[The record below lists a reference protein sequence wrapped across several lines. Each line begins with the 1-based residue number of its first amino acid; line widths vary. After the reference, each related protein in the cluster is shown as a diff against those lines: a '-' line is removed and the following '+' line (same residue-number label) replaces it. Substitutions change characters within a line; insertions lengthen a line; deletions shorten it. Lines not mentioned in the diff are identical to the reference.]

1 VAKHVE
7 NMRNRLVASNR
18 AKSTIDGYTYG
29 VKQLALF
36 CNLPLESIES
46 ENVYAFLVYLK
57 EERGLS
63 RDTMRIS
70 ACGIKY
76 LYNHIIKRDEMVN
89 DIPYPKKEKYLPEI
103 LTSDELKN
111 LFNKTDNIKHRAFL
125 KLVYSAGLRREEA
138 CNLLITD
145 IDSKNMQ
152 VHARQGKGK
161 KDRYTILS
169 NETLKELR
177 KYVRERRPKHYLF
190 NGRKKGEKISN
201 SSTRWIMDQA
211 VDRAKITKKV
221 SLHNLRHSFASHLIS
236 MGLNLLVIQKLLG
249 HEDIRTT
256 MLYLHINQLK
266 QTRVISPLDIIY
278 PGIK

>member
-1 VAKHVE
+1 MAKHVE

-18 AKSTIDGYTYG
+18 AKSTVDGYTYG

-36 CNLPLESIES
+36 CNRPLESIES

-103 LTSDELKN
+103 LTGDELKN
-111 LFNKTDNIKHRAFL
+111 LFNKTDNIKRRAFL

-161 KDRYTILS
+161 KDRYTILGS
-169 NETLKELR
+169 SCTCCPKALLKSGIMVSWLAGTRQEPWVQYYCNWEKNPGKALKVCHEL
-177 KYVRERRPKHYLF
+177 KYSWPFTGTIL
-190 NGRKKGEKISN
+190 
-201 SSTRWIMDQA
+201 
-211 VDRAKITKKV
+211 
-221 SLHNLRHSFASHLIS
+221 SFAGIVIRLICIS
-236 MGLNLLVIQKLLG
+236 
-249 HEDIRTT
+249 
-256 MLYLHINQLK
+256 LK
-266 QTRVISPLDIIY
+266 
-278 PGIK
+278 